1 MQETAKPLVRSR
13 RNAITG
19 AIFIAIAAGF
29 GIEALNYPLG
39 SPIRMG
45 PGFIPLTLAGIL
57 ATLGLI
63 ILIGG
68 LREDERIDV
77 APIPWAGGALVMGS
91 LILFGLFAR
100 QLGLVPIVFVCTTLT
115 AMASK
120 NNTIVSALT
129 IAAVL
134 SAACYLIFK
143 VGLGITLPT
152 FGPLFSF

>member
-13 RNAITG
+13 RDVITG
-19 AIFIAIAAGF
+19 VIFVAVAAGF
-29 GIEALNYPLG
+29 AIESLNYPLG

-45 PGFIPLTLAGIL
+45 PGFIPLALAGIL
-57 ATLGLI
+57 AALGVV
-63 ILIGG
+63 ILVSG
-68 LREDERIDV
+68 LRRDERIEV
-77 APIPWAGGALVMGS
+77 SPVPWAGGALVMGS

-100 QLGLVPIVFVCTTLT
+100 PLGLVPIVFLCTALT
-115 AMASK
+115 AMASR
-120 NNTIVSALT
+120 NNTLLSSLA